1 MADLVKFFVGNQE
14 NLDNLQKIKGQLVIA
29 LDTSNSTSPKG
40 TLYYDYNSAQRVKL
54 SSETAEKAIGDETG
68 LNIRS
73 NYLTSV
79 EGSRN
84 NTLYTITAKTGS
96 GVTKNTFN
104 IPINLVSSSATS
116 SKIFLLGAITQ
127 SNDANNS
134 YTNNNFYI
142 ENNILN
148 GTFKGNI
155 TGKATTA
162 GTADV
167 ALSVGWNNIS
177 DKPTNSIVSQIYKD
191 TNGLNYKTLNGNV
204 TNLGLFAPLD
214 SNSKTIPIEYIPKS
228 AIERLFKV
236 TSLEYLMANVDE
248 FPDLNLGD
256 TILDLSDNIMYYII
270 GSDLTSADS
279 YQEYSA
285 GIASAVEW
293 SNILNKPTTL
303 VSSFLTSEST
313 TAFTITPRAYTGS
326 NLTAITIPFAN
337 TSRAGLITTLAQSF
351 AGNKTFMGDITIGN
365 NTDATARTLYIRRK
379 NSSSSNYGTF
389 SITLPTTAN
398 YADIGF
404 QYNKS
409 GTNSGYNLYMNSS
422 ALYPKS
428 NNAYDLGT
436 SSNKF
441 KTVYATTFNGNA
453 TTATRATSDSS
464 GNNINTTYIKSV
476 TGASGTGYT
485 ITVTKGSGSTSSFTI
500 PLATTGGLG
509 LVSTGTQ
516 SFAGA
521 KTFASTI
528 TVNGDVYIGNNGKGY
543 YLKDK
548 KSRNYAGINDNGS
561 NFWIGSSGSS
571 GGSHYGGTYLST
583 GFDDN
588 NEGNDTFIVSIPH
601 VSGTSTYSHTSYY
614 GLHSGNWKSYISDWR
629 SLSWTNGTT
638 AGPVPVFTDRV
649 GGGKTNGA
657 AIPVAT
663 SAVSGVVS
671 TGSQTF
677 AGDKN
682 FTGTVAFVKTADA
695 SGVSGNYPAVI
706 IGGAATSAHLE
717 LDANE
722 IMAKGSINSVAP
734 LYLNNEG
741 GVVDIGSGGMNVR
754 GHITSGATSNTLDI
768 GTSSNKF
775 RNIYGTNFYGNAS
788 SATLLKPHNSN
799 ITYQSSNWN
808 STGSFVWGMG
818 FKDSSLGGDSGNITL
833 SLVKYSDSQNTLN
846 LCIDGQINAG
856 SVRTDRVGFIG
867 NLQGNAST
875 ATKLQTARTINGTS
889 FNGTAN
895 ITTANWG
902 TTRTLTI
909 GKKANSVNGSSN
921 VTWSLWDMG
930 ALSVQGDTWLI
941 SLTGGD
947 GNNRG
952 YKLIATA
959 TLRTWDNYRT
969 LLCVTSRHSGNG
981 FYSIAYGNNSS
992 TLDKAHAYCSIE
1004 YFGNS
1009 NGGDIISSNSIR
1021 CYVSND
1027 GKTLYFFYYYYDY
1040 DAPNISCLAKIA
1052 GGFIPV
1058 NDGAW
1063 MTSIDEDTYGTL
1075 LASTNINVATRLQT
1089 ARTIRTNLGST
1100 STASF
1105 DGTAN
1110 ITPGITGTLPIANGG
1125 TGATSAS
1132 GARTALGITPANIGA
1147 AATSHNHSASG
1158 ITSGTLPIARGG
1170 TGLASNPSLL
1180 VNLGATSAAS
1190 VFAASPRP
1198 GITGILAVS
1207 HGGTG
1212 ASSAST
1218 ARTNLGAA
1226 AAEHTH
1232 AFTEDITGT
1241 VPINR
1246 GGTGAWDAGAACTN
1260 LGAVTIS
1267 TSQSIT
1273 GAKTFKGSVYIQNST
1288 TGPTISFQSS
1298 NTSNVTSRTA
1308 TIYNS
1313 LVSTTATQNFLYFRL
1328 YRRETGGAV
1337 TSYYEEYRLP
1347 TATSNRTSN
1356 RSYEILTSKVPVTVR
1371 QGGTGTS
1378 TKGAQ
1383 SGGALANIGCI
1394 YSSSEPSSPYTGMV
1408 WLKPVT

>member
-40 TLYYDYNSAQRVKL
+40 TLYYDYNSTQRVKL
-54 SSETAEKAIGDETG
+54 SSEIAEKAMGDETG

-104 IPINLVSSSATS
+104 IPINLVGSSATS
-116 SKIFLLGAITQ
+116 SKIFLLGAMTQ

-148 GTFKGNI
+148 GAFKGNI

-191 TNGLNYKTLNGNV
+191 TKGLNYKTLNGNV

-228 AIERLFKV
+228 VIERLFKV
-236 TSLEYLMANVDE
+236 TSLEYLMANIDE
-248 FPDLNLGD
+248 FPDLSMGD
-256 TILDLSDNIMYYII
+256 TILDLSDNVMYYII

-326 NLTAITIPFAN
+326 NLTAITVPFAN
-337 TSRAGLITTLAQSF
+337 TSRAGLITTLAQTF

-365 NTDATARTLYIRRK
+365 NTDSGNKTFFMRRK
-379 NSSSSNYGTF
+379 NSSNNDSGVF
-389 SITLPTTAN
+389 SVVIGGTAN
-398 YADIGF
+398 YASIGF
-404 QYNKS
+404 QYNEAD
-409 GTNSGYNLYMNSS
+409 GTSNDYNLLM
-422 ALYPKS
+422 S
-428 NNAYDLGT
+428 NTNLRPWNNNDYDLGT

-441 KTVYATTFNGNA
+441 RTVYATTFNGNA

-464 GNNINTTYIKSV
+464 GNNINTTYVKSV

-485 ITVTKGSGSTSSFTI
+485 ITVTKGNGLTSSFTI

-521 KTFASTI
+521 KTFSSTV

-548 KSRNYAGINDNGS
+548 KSRNYAGLNDNGS
-561 NFWIGSSGSS
+561 NFWIGSSGSG

-588 NEGNDTFIVSIPH
+588 DEGNDTFVVSIPH
-601 VSGTSTYSHTSYY
+601 IDASGTYSHTGYY

-671 TGSQTF
+671 TGSQSF
-677 AGDKN
+677 AGTKT
-682 FTGTVAFVKTADA
+682 FTGTVILSKTADA
-695 SGVSGNYPAVI
+695 G
-706 IGGAATSAHLE
+706 ATSYNSPALVVGGTSTAYHME
-717 LDANE
+717 IDANE
-722 IMAKGSINSVAP
+722 IIAKPGETGYSQLNLNTEGGSVHIGANQTDDSTELNVNGIIRGTHIRPLETNTYSLGSSERVWNYVYANRLIGSADEAKQITDKYSIDTSRAKNIVEFYKSDGTTRQTFIGSHNVGGATGTGSIYLIPYTPTEDPWNGTEG
-734 LYLNNEG
+734 LYISKNQLKLDDKRVPTTNDAAG
-741 GVVDIGSGGMNVR
+741 TVGSSTRPVYVNAGT
-754 GHITSGATSNTLDI
+754 ITQC
-768 GTSSNKF
+768 GTSLGVS
-775 RNIYGTNFYGNAS
+775 ITGNA
-788 SATLLKPHNSN
+788 A
-799 ITYQSSNWN
+799 
-808 STGSFVWGMG
+808 
-818 FKDSSLGGDSGNITL
+818 
-833 SLVKYSDSQNTLN
+833 
-846 LCIDGQINAG
+846 
-856 SVRTDRVGFIG
+856 
-867 NLQGNAST
+867 T
-875 ATKLQTARTINGTS
+875 ATKLLNARTINGTS

-902 TTRTLTI
+902 MARILTI
-909 GKKANSVNGSSN
+909 GATGKSVNGSANVSWSN
-921 VTWSLWDMG
+921 NEVGFLDLKKIGTIIASNTNLNN
-930 ALSVQGDTWLI
+930 VEC
-941 SLTGGD
+941 
-947 GNNRG
+947 GNYYSENAA
-952 YKLIATA
+952 KSA
-959 TLRTWDNYRT
+959 TLINGPTTNSGFRLITMAGYGGSRKHQFAFGSNYNLYYRIYDDTSWTAWYTIART
-969 LLCVTSRHSGNG
+969 V
-981 FYSIAYGNNSS
+981 S
-992 TLDKAHAYCSIE
+992 TVAAASK
-1004 YFGNS
+1004 
-1009 NGGDIISSNSIR
+1009 
-1021 CYVSND
+1021 
-1027 GKTLYFFYYYYDY
+1027 
-1040 DAPNISCLAKIA
+1040 LA
-1052 GGFIPV
+1052 
-1058 NDGAW
+1058 
-1063 MTSIDEDTYGTL
+1063 
-1075 LASTNINVATRLQT
+1075 T

-1110 ITPGITGTLPIANGG
+1110 IT
-1125 TGATSAS
+1125 
-1132 GARTALGITPANIGA
+1132 
-1147 AATSHNHSASG
+1147 
-1158 ITSGTLPIARGG
+1158 
-1170 TGLASNPSLL
+1170 
-1180 VNLGATSAAS
+1180 
-1190 VFAASPRP
+1190 P

-1232 AFTEDITGT
+1232 SFTDDITGT
-1241 VPINR
+1241 VPVSR
-1246 GGTGAWDAGAACTN
+1246 GGTGAWDAGAARTNLGAAAKDHDHSASDITSGTLSIARGGTGSTSASGACSN
-1260 LGAVTIS
+1260 LGAVTLSTAQTIS
-1267 TSQSIT
+1267 
-1273 GAKTFKGSVYIQNST
+1273 GAKTFKGNTIIQGGST
-1288 TGPTISFQSS
+1288 APGLYFQSS
-1298 NTSNVTSRTA
+1298 NTALTGYVARIFSDLSTAASNSN
-1308 TIYNS
+1308 Y
-1313 LVSTTATQNFLYFRL
+1313 LYFRV
-1328 YRRETGGAV
+1328 YSRDTDGTFNGQ
-1337 TSYYEEYRLP
+1337 YENYRLP
-1347 TATSNRTSN
+1347 NCTPNRTSVAT
-1356 RSYEILTSKVPVTVR
+1356 YEILTSRVKVLVS
-1371 QGGTGTS
+1371 QGGTGTG
-1378 TKGAQ
+1378 TRGAQ
-1383 SGGALANIGCI
+1383 LGGALANIGCI
-1394 YSSSEPSSPYTGMV
+1394 YSTSEPSSPYTGMV

>member
-40 TLYYDYNSAQRVKL
+40 TLYYDYNSTQRVKL

-104 IPINLVSSSATS
+104 IPINLVGSSATS

-191 TNGLNYKTLNGNV
+191 TNGLNYKTLNGNI

-326 NLTAITIPFAN
+326 NLTAITVPFAN
-337 TSRAGLITTLAQSF
+337 TSRAGLITTLAQTF
-351 AGNKTFMGDITIGN
+351 AGNKTFMGDITIGS
-365 NTDATARTLYIRRK
+365 NTDSSNKTFFMRRK
-379 NSSSSNYGTF
+379 NSSNNDSGVF
-389 SITLPTTAN
+389 SVVIGGTAN
-398 YADIGF
+398 YASIGF
-404 QYNKS
+404 QYNKAD
-409 GTNSGYNLYMNSS
+409 GTSNDYNLLM
-422 ALYPKS
+422 S
-428 NNAYDLGT
+428 NTNLRPWNNNDYDLGT

-441 KTVYATTFNGNA
+441 RTVYATTFNGNA
-453 TTATRATSDSS
+453 TTATRATSDGS
-464 GNNINTTYIKSV
+464 GNNINTTYVKSV

-485 ITVTKGSGSTSSFTI
+485 ITVTKGNGSTSSFTI

-509 LVSTGTQ
+509 LVSTGSQ
-516 SFAGA
+516 SFAGT
-521 KTFASTI
+521 KT
-528 TVNGDVYIGNNGKGY
+528 
-543 YLKDK
+543 
-548 KSRNYAGINDNGS
+548 
-561 NFWIGSSGSS
+561 
-571 GGSHYGGTYLST
+571 
-583 GFDDN
+583 
-588 NEGNDTFIVSIPH
+588 
-601 VSGTSTYSHTSYY
+601 
-614 GLHSGNWKSYISDWR
+614 
-629 SLSWTNGTT
+629 
-638 AGPVPVFTDRV
+638 
-649 GGGKTNGA
+649 
-657 AIPVAT
+657 
-663 SAVSGVVS
+663 
-671 TGSQTF
+671 
-677 AGDKN
+677 
-682 FTGTVAFVKTADA
+682 FTGTVILSKTADA
-695 SGVSGNYPAVI
+695 G
-706 IGGAATSAHLE
+706 ATSYNSPALVVGGTSTAYHME
-717 LDANE
+717 IDANE
-722 IMAKGSINSVAP
+722 IIAKPGETGYSQLNLNTEGGSVHIGANQTDDSTELNVNGIIRGTHIRPLETNTYSLGSNERKWNYVYANRLIGSADEAKQIVDTYPLDTSRAKNIVEFYKSDGTTLQTFIGSHNVGGATGTGSIYLIPYTPTGDAWSGTQG
-734 LYLNNEG
+734 LYISKNQLKLDDKRVPTTNDATG
-741 GVVDIGSGGMNVR
+741 TVGSSTRPVYVNAGT
-754 GHITSGATSNTLDI
+754 ITQC
-768 GTSSNKF
+768 GTSLGVS
-775 RNIYGTNFYGNAS
+775 ITGNA
-788 SATLLKPHNSN
+788 A
-799 ITYQSSNWN
+799 
-808 STGSFVWGMG
+808 
-818 FKDSSLGGDSGNITL
+818 
-833 SLVKYSDSQNTLN
+833 
-846 LCIDGQINAG
+846 
-856 SVRTDRVGFIG
+856 
-867 NLQGNAST
+867 T

-902 TTRTLTI
+902 TARTLTI
-909 GKKANSVNGSSN
+909 GATGKSVNGSSN
-921 VTWSLWDMG
+921 VSWSNNEVGFLDLKKIG
-930 ALSVQGDTWLI
+930 TVIASNTNLNNVEC
-941 SLTGGD
+941 
-947 GNNRG
+947 GNYYSEN
-952 YKLIATA
+952 ATKSA
-959 TLRTWDNYRT
+959 TLVNGPTTDSGFRLITMAGYGGTRKHQFAFGSNYNLYYRIYDDTSWTAWYTIART
-969 LLCVTSRHSGNG
+969 
-981 FYSIAYGNNSS
+981 IS
-992 TLDKAHAYCSIE
+992 TVAAASK
-1004 YFGNS
+1004 
-1009 NGGDIISSNSIR
+1009 
-1021 CYVSND
+1021 
-1027 GKTLYFFYYYYDY
+1027 
-1040 DAPNISCLAKIA
+1040 LA
-1052 GGFIPV
+1052 
-1058 NDGAW
+1058 
-1063 MTSIDEDTYGTL
+1063 
-1075 LASTNINVATRLQT
+1075 T

-1110 ITPGITGTLPIANGG
+1110 IT
-1125 TGATSAS
+1125 
-1132 GARTALGITPANIGA
+1132 
-1147 AATSHNHSASG
+1147 
-1158 ITSGTLPIARGG
+1158 
-1170 TGLASNPSLL
+1170 
-1180 VNLGATSAAS
+1180 
-1190 VFAASPRP
+1190 P

-1226 AAEHTH
+1226 AKDHDHSAS
-1232 AFTEDITGT
+1232 DITSGT
-1241 VPINR
+1241 LPIAR
-1246 GGTGAWDAGAACTN
+1246 GGTGSTSASGACSN

-1267 TSQSIT
+1267 TAQTIS
-1273 GAKTFKGSVYIQNST
+1273 GAKTFKGNTIIQGGAT
-1288 TGPTISFQSS
+1288 APGLYFQSS
-1298 NTSNVTSRTA
+1298 NTALTGYVARIFSDLSTAASNSN
-1308 TIYNS
+1308 Y
-1313 LVSTTATQNFLYFRL
+1313 LYFRV
-1328 YRRETGGAV
+1328 YSRDTDGTFNGQ
-1337 TSYYEEYRLP
+1337 YENYRLP
-1347 TATSNRTSN
+1347 NCTPNRTSVAT
-1356 RSYEILTSKVPVTVR
+1356 YEILTSRVKVLVS
-1371 QGGTGTS
+1371 QGGTGTG
-1378 TKGAQ
+1378 TRGAQ
-1383 SGGALANIGCI
+1383 LGGALANIGCI

>member
-40 TLYYDYNSAQRVKL
+40 TLYYDYNSTQRVKL
-54 SSETAEKAIGDETG
+54 SSEIAEKAMGDETG

-104 IPINLVSSSATS
+104 IPINLVGSSATS
-116 SKIFLLGAITQ
+116 SKIFLLGAMTQ

-162 GTADV
+162 GIADV

-191 TNGLNYKTLNGNV
+191 TKGLNYKTLNGNV

-214 SNSKTIPIEYIPKS
+214 NNSKTIPIEYIPKS
-228 AIERLFKV
+228 VIERLFKV

-248 FPDLNLGD
+248 FPDLSMGD
-256 TILDLSDNIMYYII
+256 TVLDLSDNIMYYII
-270 GSDLTSADS
+270 GSDLTSANS

-326 NLTAITIPFAN
+326 NLTAITVPFAN

-351 AGNKTFMGDITIGN
+351 AGNKTFMGDITIGS
-365 NTDATARTLYIRRK
+365 NTDSGNKTFFMRRK
-379 NSSSSNYGTF
+379 NNSNNDSGVF
-389 SITLPTTAN
+389 SVVIGGTAN
-398 YADIGF
+398 YASIGF
-404 QYNKS
+404 QYNKAD
-409 GTNSGYNLYMNSS
+409 GTSDDYNLLM
-422 ALYPKS
+422 S
-428 NNAYDLGT
+428 NTNLRPWNNNDYDLGT

-441 KTVYATTFNGNA
+441 KTIYATTFNGNA
-453 TTATRATSDSS
+453 TTATRATSDGS
-464 GNNINTTYIKSV
+464 GNNINTTYVKSV

-521 KTFASTI
+521 KTFASTV
-528 TVNGDVYIGNNGKGY
+528 TVNGDIYIGNNGKGY

-548 KSRNYAGINDNGS
+548 KSRNYAGLNDNGS
-561 NFWIGSSGSS
+561 NFWVGSSGSG

-588 NEGNDTFIVSIPH
+588 DEGNDTFIVSIPH
-601 VSGTSTYSHTSYY
+601 IDASGTYSHTGYY

-671 TGSQTF
+671 TGSQSF
-677 AGDKN
+677 AGTKT
-682 FTGTVAFVKTADA
+682 FTGTVILSKTADA
-695 SGVSGNYPAVI
+695 G
-706 IGGAATSAHLE
+706 ATSYNSPALVVGGTSTAYHME
-717 LDANE
+717 IDANE
-722 IMAKGSINSVAP
+722 IIAKPGETGYSQLNLNTEGGSVHIGANQTDDSTELNVNGVIRGTHIRPLETNTYSLGSSERVWNYVYANRLIGSADEAKKIEGNYSVDTSNAKIIAKFYKTDGTTVQTLIGSHNVGGATGTGSIYLIPYTPTEDEWSGTEG
-734 LYLNNEG
+734 LYISKNQLKLDDKRVPTTNN
-741 GVVDIGSGGMNVR
+741 
-754 GHITSGATSNTLDI
+754 AI
-768 GTSSNKF
+768 GTVGSSTRPVYVNA
-775 RNIYGTNFYGNAS
+775 GTITQCGTSLGVSITGNA
-788 SATLLKPHNSN
+788 A
-799 ITYQSSNWN
+799 
-808 STGSFVWGMG
+808 
-818 FKDSSLGGDSGNITL
+818 
-833 SLVKYSDSQNTLN
+833 
-846 LCIDGQINAG
+846 
-856 SVRTDRVGFIG
+856 
-867 NLQGNAST
+867 T
-875 ATKLQTARTINGTS
+875 ATKLLNARTINGTS

-902 TTRTLTI
+902 TARTLTI
-909 GKKANSVNGSSN
+909 GNSGKSVNGGSN
-921 VTWSLWDMG
+921 VTWTNNEIGFLDLKNQGTKLDSSTDLNNIGFGNYYSESASKSATLKNCPVDTSG
-930 ALSVQGDTWLI
+930 FRLLSVHGYLDTNGKFQFIL
-941 SLTGGD
+941 
-947 GNNRG
+947 
-952 YKLIATA
+952 
-959 TLRTWDNYRT
+959 DN
-969 LLCVTSRHSGNG
+969 S
-981 FYSIAYGNNSS
+981 YSISYRMYNGSS
-992 TLDKAHAYCSIE
+992 WTAWYNIA
-1004 YFGNS
+1004 
-1009 NGGDIISSNSIR
+1009 R
-1021 CYVSND
+1021 TVSTVN
-1027 GKTLYFFYYYYDY
+1027 
-1040 DAPNISCLAKIA
+1040 AAAKL
-1052 GGFIPV
+1052 
-1058 NDGAW
+1058 
-1063 MTSIDEDTYGTL
+1063 S
-1075 LASTNINVATRLQT
+1075 T
-1089 ARTIRTNLGST
+1089 ARTIRTNLSST

-1105 DGTAN
+1105 DGTKN
-1110 ITPGITGTLPIANGG
+1110 IT
-1125 TGATSAS
+1125 
-1132 GARTALGITPANIGA
+1132 
-1147 AATSHNHSASG
+1147 
-1158 ITSGTLPIARGG
+1158 
-1170 TGLASNPSLL
+1170 
-1180 VNLGATSAAS
+1180 
-1190 VFAASPRP
+1190 P

-1232 AFTEDITGT
+1232 SFTDDITGT
-1241 VPINR
+1241 VPVSR
-1246 GGTGAWDAGAACTN
+1246 GGTGAWDAGAARTNLGAAAKEHNHSASNITSGTLPIARGGTGSTSASGACSN

-1267 TSQSIT
+1267 TAQTIT
-1273 GAKTFKGSVYIQNST
+1273 GAKTFKGNTIIQGGAT
-1288 TGPTISFQSS
+1288 APGLYFQSS
-1298 NTSNVTSRTA
+1298 NTALSGYVARIFSDLSTAASNTN
-1308 TIYNS
+1308 Y
-1313 LVSTTATQNFLYFRL
+1313 LYFRV
-1328 YRRETGGAV
+1328 YSRDTDGTFNGQ
-1337 TSYYEEYRLP
+1337 YENYRLP
-1347 TATSNRTSN
+1347 NCRPNRTSVAT
-1356 RSYEILTSKVPVTVR
+1356 YEILTSRVKVLVS
-1371 QGGTGTS
+1371 QGGTGTG
-1378 TKGAQ
+1378 TRGAQ
-1383 SGGALANIGCI
+1383 LGGALANIGCI
-1394 YSSSEPSSPYTGMV
+1394 YSTSEPSSPYTGMV

>member
-40 TLYYDYNSAQRVKL
+40 TLYYDYNSTQRVKL

-79 EGSRN
+79 EGNRN
-84 NTLYTITAKTGS
+84 NSLYTITAKTGS

-104 IPINLVSSSATS
+104 IPINLVGSSATS

-191 TNGLNYKTLNGNV
+191 TKGLNYKTLNGNV

-351 AGNKTFMGDITIGN
+351 AGNKTFMGDITIGS
-365 NTDATARTLYIRRK
+365 NTDSGNKTFFMRRK
-379 NSSSSNYGTF
+379 NSTNNDSGVF
-389 SITLPTTAN
+389 SVVIGGTAN
-398 YADIGF
+398 YASIGF
-404 QYNKS
+404 QYNKTG
-409 GTNSGYNLYMNSS
+409 GTSDDYNLLM
-422 ALYPKS
+422 S
-428 NNAYDLGT
+428 NTNLRPWNNNDYDLGT

-441 KTVYATTFNGNA
+441 KTIYATTFNGNA

-464 GNNINTTYIKSV
+464 GNNINTTYVKSV

-521 KTFASTI
+521 KTFASTV

-548 KSRNYAGINDNGS
+548 KSRNYAGLNDNGS

-588 NEGNDTFIVSIPH
+588 DEGNDTFIVSIPH
-601 VSGTSTYSHTSYY
+601 VSGTGTYSHTSYY
-614 GLHSGNWKSYISDWR
+614 GLHSGNWKSYISEWR

-682 FTGTVAFVKTADA
+682 FTGTVAFVKTADS
-695 SGVSGNYPAVI
+695 SGISNNYPAVI
-706 IGGAATSAHLE
+706 IGGTTTSGHIE
-717 LDANE
+717 IDANE
-722 IMAKGSINSVAP
+722 INAKSNGTTPTQLNLNTDGGSVHIGANQTDDSTELNVKGIIRGYHIRP
-734 LYLNNEG
+734 LETNIYSLGSNERKWNY
-741 GVVDIGSGGMNVR
+741 VYANRLIGSADEALKISNKYTVD
-754 GHITSGATSNTLDI
+754 TSNAKAIAEIFKTDGTTYQTYI
-768 GTSSNKF
+768 GAHNT
-775 RNIYGTNFYGNAS
+775 GGS
-788 SATLLKPHNSN
+788 SATGSIYLIPYTPTDDVYSGTEGLYISKNQLKLDNKRVPTTNDAIGTVGSSTRPVYVN
-799 ITYQSSNWN
+799 AGIITQCG
-808 STGSFVWGMG
+808 T
-818 FKDSSLGGDSGNITL
+818 SLGVSIT
-833 SLVKYSDSQNTLN
+833 
-846 LCIDGQINAG
+846 
-856 SVRTDRVGFIG
+856 
-867 NLQGNAST
+867 GNAAT
-875 ATKLQTARTINGTS
+875 ATRLQTARTINGTS

-902 TTRTLTI
+902 TARTLTI
-909 GKKANSVNGSSN
+909 GNSGKSVNGSSN
-921 VTWSLWDMG
+921 VTWTNNEIGFLDLKNIGTQLASNTDLNNVDF
-930 ALSVQGDTWLI
+930 
-941 SLTGGD
+941 
-947 GNNRG
+947 GNYYSENST
-952 YKLIATA
+952 KSA
-959 TLRTWDNYRT
+959 TLKNCPVDTSGFR
-969 LLCVTSRHSGNG
+969 LLSMHGYSDTNG
-981 FYSIAYGNNSS
+981 KFQFIFTNGYSIMYRMHNSTSWTDWYTLARTVS
-992 TLDKAHAYCSIE
+992 TVTA
-1004 YFGNS
+1004 
-1009 NGGDIISSNSIR
+1009 
-1021 CYVSND
+1021 
-1027 GKTLYFFYYYYDY
+1027 
-1040 DAPNISCLAKIA
+1040 
-1052 GGFIPV
+1052 
-1058 NDGAW
+1058 
-1063 MTSIDEDTYGTL
+1063 
-1075 LASTNINVATRLQT
+1075 ATKLST
-1089 ARTIRTNLGST
+1089 ARTIRTDLSST

-1110 ITPGITGTLPIANGG
+1110 ITPGITGTLAVSHGG
-1125 TGATSAS
+1125 TGATSAA
-1132 GARTALGITPANIGA
+1132 GARANLGFTLGNLGVTATAAELNKLDGATVTVTEINRLDGVTSNIQTQLNGK
-1147 AATSHNHSASG
+1147 AATSHNHSASN
-1158 ITSGTLPIARGG
+1158 ITSGTLPITRGG
-1170 TGLASNPSLL
+1170 TGSTTAS
-1180 VNLGATSAAS
+1180 GACS
-1190 VFAASPRP
+1190 
-1198 GITGILAVS
+1198 
-1207 HGGTG
+1207 
-1212 ASSAST
+1212 
-1218 ARTNLGAA
+1218 
-1226 AAEHTH
+1226 
-1232 AFTEDITGT
+1232 
-1241 VPINR
+1241 
-1246 GGTGAWDAGAACTN
+1246 N

-1267 TSQSIT
+1267 TSQTIT
-1273 GAKTFKGSVYIQNST
+1273 GTKTFTATPVIKATYYPSINLQPTNVTTVKGVIEASYVGSVFLDSYNTASGDYRRRLVINST
-1288 TGPTISFQSS
+1288 RSQSNIANALQLGDYKEGTDTRYMIYSQANLKYSSTEPS
-1298 NTSNVTSRTA
+1298 NP
-1308 TIYNS
+1308 
-1313 LVSTTATQNFLYFRL
+1313 VSGMIWL
-1328 YRRETGGAV
+1328 E
-1337 TSYYEEYRLP
+1337 
-1347 TATSNRTSN
+1347 
-1356 RSYEILTSKVPVTVR
+1356 PVT
-1371 QGGTGTS
+1371 
-1378 TKGAQ
+1378 
-1383 SGGALANIGCI
+1383 
-1394 YSSSEPSSPYTGMV
+1394 
-1408 WLKPVT
+1408 

>member
-84 NTLYTITAKTGS
+84 NTLYTITAKSGS

-104 IPINLVSSSATS
+104 IPINLVGSSATS

-191 TNGLNYKTLNGNV
+191 TNGLNYKTLNGNI

-326 NLTAITIPFAN
+326 NLTAITVPFAN

-351 AGNKTFMGDITIGN
+351 AGNKTFMGDITIGS
-365 NTDATARTLYIRRK
+365 NTDSGNKTFFMKRK
-379 NSSSSNYGTF
+379 NSSDNSSGTF
-389 SITLPTTAN
+389 SVVIGGTAN
-398 YADIGF
+398 YASIGF
-404 QYNKS
+404 QYNKAD
-409 GTNSGYNLYMNSS
+409 GTSDDYNLLM
-422 ALYPKS
+422 S
-428 NNAYDLGT
+428 NTNLRPWNNNDYDLGT

-441 KTVYATTFNGNA
+441 RTVYATTFNGNA
-453 TTATRATSDSS
+453 TSATRATSDSS
-464 GNNINTTYIKSV
+464 GNNINTTYVKSV

-485 ITVTKGSGSTSSFTI
+485 ITVTKGNGSTSSFTI

-509 LVSTGTQ
+509 L
-516 SFAGA
+516 
-521 KTFASTI
+521 
-528 TVNGDVYIGNNGKGY
+528 
-543 YLKDK
+543 
-548 KSRNYAGINDNGS
+548 
-561 NFWIGSSGSS
+561 
-571 GGSHYGGTYLST
+571 
-583 GFDDN
+583 
-588 NEGNDTFIVSIPH
+588 
-601 VSGTSTYSHTSYY
+601 
-614 GLHSGNWKSYISDWR
+614 
-629 SLSWTNGTT
+629 
-638 AGPVPVFTDRV
+638 
-649 GGGKTNGA
+649 
-657 AIPVAT
+657 
-663 SAVSGVVS
+663 VS

-682 FTGTVAFVKTADA
+682 FTGTVAFVKTTDA
-695 SGVSGNYPAVI
+695 SGVSNNYPAVI

-722 IMAKGSINSVAP
+722 IMAKGSANSVVP

-741 GVVDIGSGGMNVR
+741 GVVDIGPGGMNIR
-754 GHITSGATSNTLDI
+754 GHIIPNATTRTLDI
-768 GTSSNKF
+768 GSTNNYF
-775 RNIYGTNFYGNAS
+775 RNVYGTNFYGTATNAS
-788 SATLLKPHNSN
+788 QLTSNDVLSYTSNTVRYFNIHSPVGTAADANNIPTNTWWHILRFIRADGNKYYTDLAIPFSDNSIYYKRIAGGEVANTSNTALKGWVKVLDEINYTNYTVTKTGSGASGTWGIN
-799 ITYQSSNWN
+799 IT
-808 STGSFVWGMG
+808 
-818 FKDSSLGGDSGNITL
+818 
-833 SLVKYSDSQNTLN
+833 
-846 LCIDGQINAG
+846 
-856 SVRTDRVGFIG
+856 
-867 NLQGNAST
+867 GNAAT

-902 TTRTLTI
+902 STRNFYIADASAAHT
-909 GKKANSVNGSSN
+909 GSAVSVNGSSN
-921 VTWSLWDMG
+921 VTL
-930 ALSVQGDTWLI
+930 
-941 SLTGGD
+941 
-947 GNNRG
+947 
-952 YKLIATA
+952 KLPSTITA
-959 TLRTWDNYRT
+959 TLSGTASNAHWLIPNNT
-969 LLCVTSRHSGNG
+969 LTLGASGLQYFNLDGDEGTSPT
-981 FYSIAYGNNSS
+981 ANNTPTSAWYHI
-992 TLDKAHAYCSIE
+992 LRMNH
-1004 YFGNS
+1004 
-1009 NGGDIISSNSIR
+1009 SNSKGYYADIAVPLNDIDGIYWRQIR
-1021 CYVSND
+1021 SGTNYGWFKLLDSNNYTNYTVT
-1027 GKTLYFFYYYYDY
+1027 KTG
-1040 DAPNISCLAKIA
+1040 S
-1052 GGFIPV
+1052 
-1058 NDGAW
+1058 GA
-1063 MTSIDEDTYGTL
+1063 SGTWG
-1075 LASTNINVATRLQT
+1075 INVTGNAGTATRLQT

-1110 ITPGITGTLPIANGG
+1110 IT
-1125 TGATSAS
+1125 
-1132 GARTALGITPANIGA
+1132 
-1147 AATSHNHSASG
+1147 
-1158 ITSGTLPIARGG
+1158 
-1170 TGLASNPSLL
+1170 
-1180 VNLGATSAAS
+1180 
-1190 VFAASPRP
+1190 P

-1232 AFTEDITGT
+1232 SFMDDITGT
-1241 VPINR
+1241 VPVSR

-1308 TIYNS
+1308 TIFNN
-1313 LVSTTATQNFLYFRL
+1313 LVSTTGTNNYLYFRL
-1328 YRRETGGAV
+1328 YSRETGGDV
-1337 TSYYEEYRLP
+1337 TSRYEDYRLP
-1347 TATSNRTSN
+1347 TSTANRTN
-1356 RSYEILTSKVPVTVR
+1356 NGTYEILTSKTKVTVA
-1371 QGGTGTS
+1371 QGGTGTGIR
-1378 TKGAQ
+1378 GAQ
-1383 SGGALANIGCI
+1383 SGGALANLGCV
-1394 YSSSEPSSPYTGMV
+1394 YSTNEPMSVYEGMI

>member
-14 NLDNLQKIKGQLVIA
+14 NLDDLQKIKGQLVIA

-40 TLYYDYNSAQRVKL
+40 TLYYDYNSTQRVKL

-104 IPINLVSSSATS
+104 IPINLVGSSATS

-191 TNGLNYKTLNGNV
+191 TNGLNYKTLNGNI

-326 NLTAITIPFAN
+326 NLTAITVPFAN
-337 TSRAGLITTLAQSF
+337 TSRAGLITTLAQTF
-351 AGNKTFMGDITIGN
+351 AGNKTFMGDITIGS
-365 NTDATARTLYIRRK
+365 NTDSSNKTFFMRRK
-379 NSSSSNYGTF
+379 NSSNNDSGVF
-389 SITLPTTAN
+389 SVVIGGTAN
-398 YADIGF
+398 YASIGF
-404 QYNKS
+404 QYNKAD
-409 GTNSGYNLYMNSS
+409 GTSNDYNLLM
-422 ALYPKS
+422 S
-428 NNAYDLGT
+428 NTNLRPWNNNDYDLGT

-453 TTATRATSDSS
+453 TTATRATSDGS
-464 GNNINTTYIKSV
+464 GNNINTTYVKSV

-485 ITVTKGSGSTSSFTI
+485 ITVTKGNGSTSSFTI

-509 LVSTGTQ
+509 LVSTGSQ
-516 SFAGA
+516 SFAGT
-521 KTFASTI
+521 KT
-528 TVNGDVYIGNNGKGY
+528 
-543 YLKDK
+543 
-548 KSRNYAGINDNGS
+548 
-561 NFWIGSSGSS
+561 
-571 GGSHYGGTYLST
+571 
-583 GFDDN
+583 
-588 NEGNDTFIVSIPH
+588 
-601 VSGTSTYSHTSYY
+601 
-614 GLHSGNWKSYISDWR
+614 
-629 SLSWTNGTT
+629 
-638 AGPVPVFTDRV
+638 
-649 GGGKTNGA
+649 
-657 AIPVAT
+657 
-663 SAVSGVVS
+663 
-671 TGSQTF
+671 
-677 AGDKN
+677 
-682 FTGTVAFVKTADA
+682 FTGTVILSKTADA
-695 SGVSGNYPAVI
+695 D
-706 IGGAATSAHLE
+706 ATSYNSPALVVGGTSTAYHME
-717 LDANE
+717 IDANE
-722 IMAKGSINSVAP
+722 IIAKSGETGYSQLNLNTEGGSVHIGANQTDDSTELNVNGIIRGTHIRPLETNIYSLGSNERKWNYVYANRLIGSADEAKQIVDTYSLDTSRAKNIVEFFKSDGTTRQTFIGSHNVGGATGTGSIYLIPYTPTEDPWNGTEG
-734 LYLNNEG
+734 LYISKNQLKLDDKRVPTTNDAAG
-741 GVVDIGSGGMNVR
+741 TVGSSTRPVYVNAGT
-754 GHITSGATSNTLDI
+754 ITQC
-768 GTSSNKF
+768 GTSLGVS
-775 RNIYGTNFYGNAS
+775 ITGNA
-788 SATLLKPHNSN
+788 A
-799 ITYQSSNWN
+799 
-808 STGSFVWGMG
+808 
-818 FKDSSLGGDSGNITL
+818 
-833 SLVKYSDSQNTLN
+833 
-846 LCIDGQINAG
+846 
-856 SVRTDRVGFIG
+856 
-867 NLQGNAST
+867 T

-902 TTRTLTI
+902 TARTLTI
-909 GKKANSVNGSSN
+909 GNSGKSVNGSSN
-921 VTWSLWDMG
+921 VTWTNNEIGFLD
-930 ALSVQGDTWLI
+930 LKN
-941 SLTGGD
+941 TGTQLASNTD
-947 GNNRG
+947 LDDIDLGN
-952 YKLIATA
+952 YYSESATKSA
-959 TLRTWDNYRT
+959 TLKNCPHD
-969 LLCVTSRHSGNG
+969 TSGFRLINAHGYSDTNG
-981 FYSIAYGNNSS
+981 KFQFLFTNSYSIMYRMKNSTSWTDWYTIARTVS
-992 TLDKAHAYCSIE
+992 T
-1004 YFGNS
+1004 
-1009 NGGDIISSNSIR
+1009 
-1021 CYVSND
+1021 
-1027 GKTLYFFYYYYDY
+1027 
-1040 DAPNISCLAKIA
+1040 
-1052 GGFIPV
+1052 
-1058 NDGAW
+1058 
-1063 MTSIDEDTYGTL
+1063 
-1075 LASTNINVATRLQT
+1075 VAAANKLST
-1089 ARTIRTNLGST
+1089 ARTIRTNLSST

-1105 DGTAN
+1105 NGTAN
-1110 ITPGITGTLPIANGG
+1110 IT
-1125 TGATSAS
+1125 
-1132 GARTALGITPANIGA
+1132 
-1147 AATSHNHSASG
+1147 
-1158 ITSGTLPIARGG
+1158 
-1170 TGLASNPSLL
+1170 
-1180 VNLGATSAAS
+1180 
-1190 VFAASPRP
+1190 P

-1232 AFTEDITGT
+1232 SFTDDITGT
-1241 VPINR
+1241 VPVSR
-1246 GGTGAWDAGAACTN
+1246 GGTGAWDAGAARTNLGAAAKDHDHSASDITSGTLPIARGGTGSTSASGACTN

-1267 TSQSIT
+1267 TAQTISGGKILGGRIT
-1273 GAKTFKGSVYIQNST
+1273 FQNHSYAPYFYFRPTTDIGGNSAYIFNSLGDDIT
-1288 TGPTISFQSS
+1288 TGTYNRLYIRLY
-1298 NTSNVTSRTA
+1298 SRTDGQV
-1308 TIYNS
+1308 N
-1313 LVSTTATQNFLYFRL
+1313 
-1328 YRRETGGAV
+1328 G
-1337 TSYYEEYRLP
+1337 YYEDYRLP
-1347 TATSNRTSN
+1347 IVDASRTSN
-1356 RSYEILTSKVPVTVR
+1356 GTYDILTTKNKVSVS

-1378 TKGAQ
+1378 TKGAR

-1394 YSSSEPSSPYTGMV
+1394 YSSSEPSSPYIGMV
-1408 WLKPVT
+1408 WLKPIT